1 MAILNGIFHVT
12 TTPTLIVSPLPVAS
26 ILAVTNSGPNNATV
40 ALVPPSS
47 QPLLPSVGV
56 LVSNTAAL
64 EVPIG
69 TTVTVVSAGAASGGS
84 WQLVVPG

>member
-12 TTPTLIVSPLPVAS
+12 TTATLIVSPLPVAS
-26 ILAVTNSGPNNATV
+26 ILAVTNGGPNNATV
-40 ALVPPSS
+40 ALVPPPS
-47 QPLLPSVGV
+47 PPALPSVGA
-56 LVSNTAAL
+56 LVTNTTAL

-69 TTVTVVSAGAASGGS
+69 TTVTIISAGAASSGS